1 MEDVIII
8 TNPMIAVNESAK
20 VTLSKFLR
28 VIEPCCRNLQVLGGN
43 LRIEGDLKQVQ
54 LVSVPIKRSPNKM
67 KRLFDLVWLQL
78 KMSELVMQHVQE
90 GMQVFFWIGDKML
103 LPYFC
108 VKYKKAEINYFI
120 YGNPQKE
127 GKKGFFS
134 KISAFLIRIMAENA
148 DYICM
153 ESPSVEHEWKGLKI
167 DRKRIIHLYTEVM
180 PMTPIVER
188 KRVIGMVC
196 RLTAGKHVLESIQAF
211 SEIHKDFPDWRLE
224 IVGSGVQE
232 TECRNLI
239 RKLNLDGS
247 VVLYGWIDHAQLR
260 SVTKR
265 WKFLLFPSDTE
276 GMPNGVIEMMAQ
288 GIPPIASPVGGI
300 CDVVEVNKTGWVID
314 ACSVHGI
321 QSALKQAL
329 RSECYESVSEEAQ
342 RVIALKYVL
351 EAAQIDAKIQM
362 LR

>member
-1 MEDVIII
+1 M
-8 TNPMIAVNESAK
+8 
-20 VTLSKFLR
+20 
-28 VIEPCCRNLQVLGGN
+28 
-43 LRIEGDLKQVQ
+43 KQVQ

-153 ESPSVEHEWKGLKI
+153 ESPSVEHEWKGLRI

-314 ACSVHGI
+314 TCSVHGI
-321 QSALKQAL
+321 QSALEQAL

-342 RVIALKYVL
+342 RVVALKYVL